1 MKKIASLYVLLC
13 WLSLQSAPVEQIDS
27 FTGSMIA
34 TDEEKASRMA
44 SLSSEKVVWW
54 VSLSLDINRYINK
67 GERYINDDNRD
78 YIIKTKDCI
87 IKTGLES
94 PEFKYIKSLIIEAN
108 IDRYIGKYETD
119 HQKFLAEHPQVSDH
133 QKFLAENPKVLEHY
147 RYQSDL
153 SIVTERYRLFSDA
166 YCNAIIGKSRSQYDL
181 GTYYL
186 YNADIYDYTISYI
199 KPNPNNFKGDSQTAE
214 LCIKWLKRSAEQN
227 NVNALILLG
236 EIYISGKITIKDE
249 KLALKYLLK
258 AAELD
263 SGTAI
268 DLANNLSNGK
278 NGFSRNTDL
287 AQKLYLS
294 LCSYPIYGFI
304 KSKKESSL
312 PKRDVLLP
320 TDLLPERDIFSEAC
334 KGYISLIQDNDPVEA
349 LAWAYILKT
358 KGDVDIDE
366 IEQRLNAEKKSYG
379 FGSTV
384 KEKATKRALEIS
396 REIHQVV
403 GNNESETLQLFRKG
417 KTLGFPEFRIYQIGQ
432 RYKTGSDG
440 CPLNDKLAYRC
451 FLISAKF
458 NFTNAYYNTG
468 VCYLEGSGTAK
479 DYKLAFEY
487 FKKGAEKD
495 DPLAQ
500 QNLAACYAN
509 GTGTEKNLV
518 EAAAWWTVCQEE
530 TNSPAKNSLATA
542 LKLLT
547 SPEIEKVKIRT
558 EEIEKYLKRTPEI
571 VF

>member
-1 MKKIASLYVLLC
+1 MKKIVSLYVLLC
-13 WLSLQSAPVEQIDS
+13 WLSLQSAPVEQVDS
-27 FTGSMIA
+27 LTGSMIA
-34 TDEEKASRMA
+34 TDEQKASRMA

-54 VSLSLDINRYINK
+54 ISLPHAAWFINK
-67 GERYINDDNRD
+67 DGHYIINEEIRD
-78 YIIKTKDCI
+78 YIIKNEDYI
-87 IKTGLES
+87 IKTGLGS
-94 PEFKYIKSLIIEAN
+94 PEFKYIKSLIIGAN

-119 HQKFLAEHPQVSDH
+119 NEKFLAEHPQVSDH
-133 QKFLAENPKVLEHY
+133 QKFLAENPRVLDHY

-181 GTYYL
+181 ATYYL
-186 YNADIYDYTISYI
+186 YNADIYDYSISYL
-199 KPNPNNFKGDSQTAE
+199 KPNPNNFTGDSRTAE
-214 LCIKWLKRSAEQN
+214 LCLKWLKRSAEQN
-227 NVNALILLG
+227 NLNALILLG

-263 SGTAI
+263 WRTAI
-268 DLANNLSNGK
+268 DLANNLSKGK

-287 AQKLYLS
+287 AQKLYIS
-294 LCSYPIYGFI
+294 LCTYPIYGFI

-312 PKRDVLLP
+312 PKRDILLP
-320 TDLLPERDIFSEAC
+320 TDLVPERDIFSEAC
-334 KGYISLIQDNDPVEA
+334 KGYISLIQENNPVEA

-358 KGDVDIDE
+358 KGEVDIDE
-366 IEQRLNAEKKSYG
+366 IEQRLNAEKKSFG

-396 REIHQVV
+396 SEIDQVV
-403 GNNESETLQLFRKG
+403 GKNESEFLQLARKG
-417 KTLGFPEFRIYQIGQ
+417 KTLGFPEFKIYQLGLF
-432 RYKTGSDG
+432 YKTGAEG
-440 CPLNDKLAYRC
+440 CPINDNLAFRC
-451 FLISAKF
+451 FLISSEF
-458 NFTNAYYNTG
+458 NFTKAYYNTG
-468 VCYLEGSGTAK
+468 VCYLEGSGTTK

-509 GTGTEKNLV
+509 GTGTEMNLV

-530 TNSPAKNSLATA
+530 PNSPAKSSLATA
-542 LKLLT
+542 LKLLK
-547 SPEIEKVKIRT
+547 SPEVEKVQIRT
-558 EEIEKYLKRTPEI
+558 EEIKKSLTRQPEI